1 MDDAGEECGRLGQW
15 QFRSDELQEDLEV
28 DDELCRRQEEEF
40 QRVGEVIRSNT
51 AAEIFLSGQKQ
62 RYEHL

>member
-40 QRVGEVIRSNT
+40 QRVGEVIRGNT
-51 AAEIFLSGQKQ
+51 ARRNFLKWAKSKS
-62 RYEHL
+62 L